1 MTLRHRRSRSGH
13 ARRAS
18 SGVQHASNGVDGASG
33 IATRAA
39 RFATRWLAI
48 AAAAALALGLAP
60 AQAADPAKV
69 IRHVFPVAESG
80 FDPAGVQDLYSATIE
95 QMMFETLLTYDYLA
109 RPSKL
114 VPLTAE
120 ALPEVTDNGK
130 TYTVRIRKGIHF
142 IDDPAFKGRKREL
155 TAADY
160 AYSLKRLIDP
170 KLRSP
175 WAWLVEGKIVGLDE
189 LAEAAKKTG
198 KFDYDAKIAGL
209 ETPDRYTL
217 RIRLKDTDYNLPYIL
232 AHEPTSAVARE
243 AIEAYRD
250 ESGRAMSNPV
260 GTGAYRL
267 KQWVRSSKI
276 VLDAN
281 PDFRG
286 FVWDFQSDDP
296 EDQPLIAEMKGKK
309 MPQVGRIEVS
319 IIEEDQARLL
329 AFQNNELDL
338 MDLGGPLAPNVLDG
352 GKLKPEF
359 VKRGIKLS
367 RIVDPSISY
376 VYWNLQDPVV
386 GGLSREKVALRRAM
400 AMAYNVDDEIRVVR
414 NSQAIEVQFP
424 VPPGVVGH
432 DPHYRSPVGYDPA
445 LANKLL
451 DTFGYKR
458 GADGW
463 RNLPDGKPFTIRYA
477 SRPDSLGRQLDE
489 LWKKALDGIGVRMEV
504 QKDKF
509 PELLK
514 LERQCKLMMRTASWI
529 ADYPDADNFM
539 QLLYSKNIGQNNN
552 GCANIPEYDKLYER
566 SIRIP
571 DSPERNRLYHEMAR
585 IIEVYA
591 PWRLDVATYR
601 NMLVQPRVQ
610 GYKKHPILHA
620 EWQFI
625 DVARPGAVVPAA
637 AGGKAVPD

>member
-1 MTLRHRRSRSGH
+1 MIRVPRRRDRGD
-13 ARRAS
+13 
-18 SGVQHASNGVDGASG
+18 V
-33 IATRAA
+33 AA
-39 RFATRWLAI
+39 RLIRVLAML
-48 AAAAALALGLAP
+48 ALALTALSAG
-60 AQAADPAKV
+60 AADPAKV

-95 QMMFETLLTYDYLA
+95 QMLFETLLTYDYLA

-243 AIEAYRD
+243 VIEAYRD

-286 FVWDFQSDDP
+286 FVWDFKSDDP

-329 AFQNNELDL
+329 AFQNRELDL

-352 GKLKPEF
+352 GNLKPEF
-359 VKRGIKLS
+359 VKRGVKLS
-367 RIVDPSISY
+367 RIIDPSIVY
-376 VYWNLQDPVV
+376 VYWNLQDPIV
-386 GGLSREKVALRRAM
+386 GGLSKEKVALRRAM

-414 NSQAIEVQFP
+414 NSQAIEIQYP
-424 VPPGVVGH
+424 IPPGVVGH
-432 DPHYRSPVGYDPA
+432 DPHYRSPVRYDPA
-445 LANKLL
+445 FANKLL
-451 DTFGYKR
+451 DTFGYKK

-514 LERQCKLMMRTASWI
+514 LERQCKLMMRSASWI

-552 GCANIPEYDKLYER
+552 GCASIPEYDKLYEQSTR
-566 SIRIP
+566 MP
-571 DSPERNRLYHEMAR
+571 DSPERNKLYHEMAR

-591 PWRLDVATYR
+591 PWRLDIATYR

-620 EWQFI
+620 EWQYI
-625 DVARPGAVVPAA
+625 DVAKPGASVPAA

>member
-1 MTLRHRRSRSGH
+1 M
-13 ARRAS
+13 RAGWADAIRIVGRACAVLAVS
-18 SGVQHASNGVDGASG
+18 LF
-33 IATRAA
+33 IATGAA
-39 RFATRWLAI
+39 R
-48 AAAAALALGLAP
+48 
-60 AQAADPAKV
+60 AADPTKV
-69 IRHVFPVAESG
+69 IRHVFPAAESG

-95 QMMFETLLTYDYLA
+95 QMLFETLLTYDYLA

-114 VPLTAE
+114 VPLAAE
-120 ALPEVTDNGK
+120 ALPEISDNGK

-142 IDDPAFKGRKREL
+142 IDDPAFRGRRREL

-175 WAWLVEGKIVGLDE
+175 WAWLVEGKILGLDE
-189 LAEAAKKTG
+189 LAETAKKTG
-198 KFDYDAKIAGL
+198 KFDYDAKVEGL

-243 AIEAYRD
+243 VIDAYRD
-250 ESGRAMSNPV
+250 ESGRAMANPV
-260 GTGAYRL
+260 GTGPYRL
-267 KQWVRSSKI
+267 KQWLRSSKI
-276 VLDAN
+276 VLEAN
-281 PDFRG
+281 PDYRG
-286 FVWDFQSDDP
+286 FTWDFKSDDP
-296 EDQPLIAEMKGKK
+296 DDQPLIAQMKGKR

-329 AFQNNELDL
+329 AFQNGELDL
-338 MDLGGPLAPNVLDG
+338 MDLGGVLAPNVLDG

-359 VKRGIKLS
+359 VKKGVQLS
-367 RIVDPSISY
+367 RIVDPSTVY
-376 VYWNLQDPVV
+376 VYWNLQDPIV
-386 GGLSREKVALRRAM
+386 GGLSKEKVALRRAM
-400 AMAYNVDDEIRVVR
+400 AMAYNVDDEINVVR
-414 NSQAIEVQFP
+414 NGQAVALEYPI
-424 VPPGVVGH
+424 PPGVVGY
-432 DPHYRSPVGYDPA
+432 DPHYRSSVRYDPV
-445 LANKLL
+445 LANRLL
-451 DTFGYKR
+451 DAFGYKK
-458 GADGW
+458 GTDGW

-477 SRPDSLGRQLDE
+477 SRPDSLARQLDE
-489 LWKKALDGIGVRMEV
+489 LWKKALDSIGVRMEV
-504 QKDKF
+504 QKDRF

-552 GCANIPEYDKLYER
+552 GCSTIPEYDKLYEQ
-566 SIRIP
+566 SIRMP
-571 DSPERNRLYHEMAR
+571 DSPERNRLYHDMAR

-591 PWRLDVATYR
+591 PWRLDTATYR

-620 EWQFI
+620 EWAYVDI
-625 DVARPGAVVPAA
+625 AKPPGNIPNA
-637 AGGKAVPD
+637 AGGKSAPD

>member
-1 MTLRHRRSRSGH
+1 MTTRLDPAGSLR
-13 ARRAS
+13 AAWAS
-18 SGVQHASNGVDGASG
+18 SIG
-33 IATRAA
+33 IAGRLCAA
-39 RFATRWLAI
+39 FAAI
-48 AAAAALALGLAP
+48 LLIATGVAH
-60 AQAADPAKV
+60 AADPSKV
-69 IRHVFPVAESG
+69 IRHVFPAAESG

-95 QMMFETLLTYDYLA
+95 QMLFETLLTYDYLA

-120 ALPEVTDNGK
+120 ALPQITDDGK

-142 IDDPAFKGRKREL
+142 IDDPVFKGRKREL
-155 TAADY
+155 IAADY
-160 AYSLKRLIDP
+160 AYALKRLIDP

-189 LAEAAKKTG
+189 LAEAAKKSG
-198 KFDYDAKIAGL
+198 KFDYDAKVEGL
-209 ETPDRYTL
+209 DTPDRYTL

-243 AIEAYRD
+243 VIEAYRD
-250 ESGRAMSNPV
+250 ESGRAMANPV

-276 VLDAN
+276 ILDAN
-281 PDFRG
+281 PDYRG
-286 FVWDFQSDDP
+286 FVWDFTSDDP
-296 EDQPLIAEMKGKK
+296 DDQPLIAQMKGKR
-309 MPQVGRIEVS
+309 MPQVGRVEVS

-329 AFQNNELDL
+329 AFQNGELDL

-352 GKLKPEF
+352 GKLKPDF
-359 VKRGIKLS
+359 VKKGIQLS
-367 RIVDPSISY
+367 RIVDPSIGY
-376 VYWNLQDPVV
+376 VYWNLQDPIV
-386 GGLSREKVALRRAM
+386 GGFSKEKIALRRAM
-400 AMAYNVDDEIRVVR
+400 AMAYNVDDEINVVR
-414 NSQAIEVQFP
+414 NGQAIALQYP
-424 VPPGVVGH
+424 IPPGVVGH
-432 DPHYRSPVGYDPA
+432 DPTYRSPVAYDPA

-451 DTFGYKR
+451 DYFGYKK

-514 LERQCKLMMRTASWI
+514 LERQCKLMMRSASWI

-539 QLLYSKNIGQNNN
+539 QLLYGKNIGQNNN
-552 GCANIPEYDKLYER
+552 GCAKIPEYDRLYEQ
-566 SIRIP
+566 SIRMP
-571 DSPERNRLYHEMAR
+571 DSPERNRLYHDMAR

-591 PWRLDVATYR
+591 PWRLDTATYR
-601 NMLVQPRVQ
+601 NMLVQPRVL

-620 EWQFI
+620 EWAYL
-625 DVARPGAVVPAA
+625 DVAPAPGSVPSA

>member
-1 MTLRHRRSRSGH
+1 MRAVSRDETKPRPPGARLRAVG
-13 ARRAS
+13 
-18 SGVQHASNGVDGASG
+18 
-33 IATRAA
+33 
-39 RFATRWLAI
+39 
-48 AAAAALALGLAP
+48 AAAFAAFAAFSTTFMLAP
-60 AQAADPAKV
+60 AHAADPSKV
-69 IRHVFPVAESG
+69 IRHVFPAAETG

-95 QMMFETLLTYDYLA
+95 QMLFETLLTYDYLA
-109 RPSKL
+109 RPAKL

-120 ALPEVTDNGK
+120 AMPVVTDGGK

-142 IDDPAFKGRKREL
+142 IDDPVFKGKKREL

-160 AYSLKRLIDP
+160 AYSLKRLVDP

-189 LAEAAKKTG
+189 VAEAAKTSG
-198 KFDYDAKIAGL
+198 NFDYDAQVAGI

-217 RIRLKDTDYNLPYIL
+217 RIRLKEPDYNLPYIL

-250 ESGRAMSNPV
+250 VSGRAMSNPV
-260 GTGAYRL
+260 GTGAYKL

-276 VLDAN
+276 ILEAN

-286 FVWDFQSDDP
+286 FTWDFTSNDP
-296 EDQPLIAEMKGKK
+296 EDQPLIAAMKGKK

-329 AFQNNELDL
+329 AFQNGELDL

-359 VKRGIKLS
+359 AKKGVKLS
-367 RIVDPSISY
+367 RIVDPALSY
-376 VYWNLQDPVV
+376 VYWNLQDPIV
-386 GGLSREKVALRRAM
+386 GGLTKDKIALRRAM
-400 AMAYNVDDEIRVVR
+400 AMAYNVDDEVRVVR
-414 NSQAIEVQFP
+414 NSQAIEAQYP
-424 VPPGVVGH
+424 IPPGVVGH
-432 DPHYRSPVGYDPA
+432 DPKYRSPVKFDPA
-445 LANKLL
+445 AANQLL
-451 DTFGYKR
+451 DAVGYRK
-458 GADGW
+458 GPDGW

-489 LWKKALDGIGVRMEV
+489 LWKKALDSISVRMEV

-539 QLLYSKNIGQNNN
+539 QLLYGKNIGQNNN
-552 GCANIPEYDKLYER
+552 GCAKIPEYDKLYEQTTR
-566 SIRIP
+566 MP
-571 DSPERNRLYHEMAR
+571 PSPERDRLYHEMAR
-585 IIEVYA
+585 LIEVYA
-591 PWRLDVATYR
+591 PWRLDVLTYR
-601 NMLVQPRVQ
+601 NMLVSPRVQ

-620 EWQFI
+620 EWQFVDI
-625 DVARPGAVVPAA
+625 GRPVAGVPSA

>member
-1 MTLRHRRSRSGH
+1 MRALGSSSLRLC
-13 ARRAS
+13 A
-18 SGVQHASNGVDGASG
+18 V
-33 IATRAA
+33 
-39 RFATRWLAI
+39 
-48 AAAAALALGLAP
+48 AAATIALATGA
-60 AQAADPAKV
+60 AHAADPAKV
-69 IRHVFPVAESG
+69 IRHVFPAAETG

-95 QMMFETLLTYDYLA
+95 QMLFETLLTYDYLA
-109 RPSKL
+109 RPAKL

-120 ALPEVTDNGK
+120 AMPEVSDNGK
-130 TYTVRIRKGIHF
+130 TYTVRVKKGIYF
-142 IDDPAFKGRKREL
+142 IDDPVFKGRKREL

-189 LAEAAKKTG
+189 LAETAKKTG
-198 KFDYDAKIAGL
+198 KFDYDAKVEGL
-209 ETPDRYTL
+209 ELPDRYTL

-243 AIEAYRD
+243 VIDTYRD
-250 ESGRAMSNPV
+250 ESGRAMANPV

-267 KQWVRSSKI
+267 KQWLRSSKI
-276 VLDAN
+276 ILDAN
-281 PDFRG
+281 PDYRG
-286 FVWDFQSDDP
+286 FTWDFKSDNP
-296 EDQPLIAEMKGKK
+296 EDQALIAQMKGKK

-329 AFQNNELDL
+329 AFQNGELDL
-338 MDLGGPLAPNVLDG
+338 MDLGGALAPNVLDG

-359 VKRGIKLS
+359 VKKGIQLS
-367 RIVDPSISY
+367 RIVDPSTVY
-376 VYWNLQDPVV
+376 VYWNMQDPIV
-386 GGLSREKVALRRAM
+386 GGLEKEKIALRRAM
-400 AMAYNVDDEIRVVR
+400 AMAYNVDDEINVIR
-414 NSQAIEVQFP
+414 NGQAVALEYPI
-424 VPPGVVGH
+424 PPGVVGH
-432 DPHYRSPVGYDPA
+432 DPHYRSPVKYDPV

-451 DTFGYKR
+451 DSFGYKK

-477 SRPDSLGRQLDE
+477 SRPDSLARQLDE
-489 LWKKALDGIGVRMEV
+489 LWKKALDSISVRMDV

-539 QLLYSKNIGQNNN
+539 QLLYGKNIGQNNN
-552 GCANIPEYDKLYER
+552 GCAKIPEYDKLYEQ
-566 SIRIP
+566 SIRMP
-571 DSPERNRLYHEMAR
+571 DSPERNRLYHDMAR

-591 PWRLDVATYR
+591 PWRLDTATYR
-601 NMLVQPRVQ
+601 NMLIQPRVQ

-620 EWQFI
+620 EWAYI
-625 DVARPGAVVPAA
+625 DVASPQGAVPSA